1 MKSLTGAIVGKYDD
15 SPAAAAHSMLSLA
28 ALFAEMHDQGVSAEA
43 LLRGTGLKPDRL
55 NDPQAGMSL
64 AQKIVVYGNAQRLTT
79 RPDVGLRAGA
89 RQRLSDFGVYGYALA
104 SSPTFG
110 DAVALGVR
118 HVKLAGPV
126 IEKRF
131 RVQGDTAVFEGRD
144 MQALGEL
151 LPLVT
156 EYWFSSV
163 LRLATCV
170 LEAPVPSRL
179 IRLPYPR
186 PAHAAA
192 YERAFGCPAQFDTG
206 VLEWHFDAAV
216 LSAPCPNAN
225 PITAQL
231 CAQMCER
238 LLRSLPDESALER
251 SIRTA
256 CFNSCGDFPAL
267 ADMARSLGLSGR
279 TLQRRLT
286 ARGRNYQELVDE
298 VRTALA
304 SEYLRQTTLSVEEV
318 GQRVGF
324 SEASNFRKAFRKW
337 TGQAPAAYRSV
348 HAGVAQRSLS
358 PER

>member
-1 MKSLTGAIVGKYDD
+1 MSADRSADDIVGTYEDG
-15 SPAAAAHSMLSLA
+15 PAGAAHSLLA
-28 ALFAEMHDQGVSAEA
+28 LGALFAEMQAQGVPAEA
-43 LLRGTGLKPDRL
+43 LLRGTGIRTDRL
-55 NDPQAGMSL
+55 HDPQAVMSR
-64 AQKIVVYGNAQRLTT
+64 AQKITVFRNAHRLSK

-118 HVKLAGPV
+118 HVKLIGPV

-163 LRLATCV
+163 LRLATLV
-170 LEAPVPSRL
+170 LESRVPSRL
-179 IRLPYPR
+179 LRLPYAP

-192 YERAFGCPAQFDTG
+192 YERAFGCPVQFDAG
-206 VLEWHFDAAV
+206 ALEWHFDAAV
-216 LSAPCPNAN
+216 LGAPCPNAN

-238 LLRSLPDESALER
+238 LLRSLPEESALEH

-267 ADMARSLGLSGR
+267 DEMARSLGLSGR
-279 TLQRRLT
+279 TLQRRLM
-286 ARGRNYQELVDE
+286 AQGRNYQELVDE

-304 SEYLRQTTLSVEEV
+304 SEYLTQTTLSVEEV

-337 TGQAPAAYRSV
+337 TGQAPAAYRSL
-348 HAGVAQRSLS
+348 HGGAGAAA
-358 PER
+358 

>member
-1 MKSLTGAIVGKYDD
+1 AMSTDQSSADIVGTYSDGLGG
-15 SPAAAAHSMLSLA
+15 AAHSLLA
-28 ALFAEMHDQGVSAEA
+28 LGALFAEMQAQGVSADA
-43 LLRGTGLKPDRL
+43 LLQGTGLNPSRL
-55 NDPQAGMSL
+55 HDPQAAISQ
-64 AQKIVVYGNAQRLTT
+64 AQKIVVFRNAQRLS
-79 RPDVGLRAGA
+79 RWPDLGLRAGA

-118 HVKLAGPV
+118 HVKLLGPV

-144 MQALGEL
+144 MQALGEV

-156 EYWFSSV
+156 EYWFASV
-163 LRLATCV
+163 LRLATLV

-179 IRLPYPR
+179 LCLPYAR
-186 PAHAAA
+186 PAHGAA
-192 YERAFGCPAQFDTG
+192 YERAFGCPVQFDAG
-206 VLEWHFDAAV
+206 ALEWHFDACV
-216 LSAPCPNAN
+216 LGAPCPNAN

-231 CAQMCER
+231 CAQMCQR
-238 LLRSLPDESALER
+238 LMLALPGVSELEH

-267 ADMARSLGLSGR
+267 DEMAHSLGMSGR
-279 TLQRRLT
+279 TLQRRLM
-286 ARGRNYQELVDE
+286 AQGRNYQELVDE

-304 SEYLRQTTLSVEEV
+304 SEYLTQTTLSVEEV

-337 TGQAPAAYRSV
+337 TGQAPAAYRSL
-348 HAGVAQRSLS
+348 HGTGATAATA
-358 PER
+358 

>member
-1 MKSLTGAIVGKYDD
+1 MNTDRSAGEVVGSYTQE
-15 SPAAAAHSMLSLA
+15 PGGAAHSVLA
-28 ALFAEMHDQGVSAEA
+28 LGALFAEMHDQGVPPEA
-43 LLRGTGLKPDRL
+43 LLRGAGLRPGRL
-55 NDPQAGMSL
+55 HDPQARMSQ
-64 AQKIVVYGNAQRLTT
+64 AQKIAVFGNAHRLSR
-79 RPDVGLRAGA
+79 RPDLGLRAGA

-118 HVKLAGPV
+118 HVKLLGPV

-156 EYWFSSV
+156 EYWFASV

-179 IRLPYPR
+179 LRLPYAR

-192 YERAFGCPAQFDTG
+192 YEKMFDCPVQFDAG

-216 LSAPCPNAN
+216 LDAPCPNAN

-238 LLRSLPDESALER
+238 LMRSLPDETELER

-267 ADMARSLGLSGR
+267 DDMARTLGLSAR

-286 ARGRNYQELVDE
+286 AQGRHYQELVDE

-304 SEYLRQTTLSVEEV
+304 SEYLTRTTMSVEEV

-337 TGQAPAAYRSV
+337 TGQAPAAFRSRNSGSG
-348 HAGVAQRSLS
+348 AAA
-358 PER
+358 

>member
-1 MKSLTGAIVGKYDD
+1 MNSLTGAIVGKYDGT
-15 SPAAAAHSMLSLA
+15 PGAAAHSMLSLA
-28 ALFAEMHDQGVSAEA
+28 ALFAEMQDQGVGAEA
-43 LLRGTGLKPDRL
+43 LLRGTGLEPSRL

-64 AQKIVVYGNAQRLTT
+64 AQKIIVYGNAQRLSK
-79 RPDVGLRAGA
+79 RPDLGLRAGA

-144 MQALGEL
+144 MQALGAL

-156 EYWFSSV
+156 EYWFGSV

-179 IRLPYPR
+179 LRLPYAR
-186 PAHAAA
+186 PTHAAA
-192 YERAFGCPAQFDTG
+192 YERAFGCPAQFDAG

-238 LLRSLPDESALER
+238 LMRSLPDESELER

-267 ADMARSLGLSGR
+267 EDMARSLGLSAR
-279 TLQRRLT
+279 TLQRRLME
-286 ARGRNYQELVDE
+286 RGRNYQVLVDE
-298 VRTALA
+298 VRTTLA
-304 SEYLRQTTLSVEEV
+304 SEYLAHTTLSVEEV
-318 GQRVGF
+318 GQRLGF
-324 SEASNFRKAFRKW
+324 SEATNFRKAFRKW
-337 TGQAPAAYRSV
+337 TGQAPAQYRSS
-348 HAGVAQRSLS
+348 HASS
-358 PER
+358 

>member
-1 MKSLTGAIVGKYDD
+1 MNSQTGAIVGKYDD
-15 SPAAAAHSMLSLA
+15 SPEGAAHAMQSLA
-28 ALFAEMHDQGVSAEA
+28 ALFAEMRDQGVGAEA
-43 LLRGTGLKPDRL
+43 LLRGTGLKSSHLD
-55 NDPQAGMSL
+55 DPQAGMSL
-64 AQKIVVYGNAQRLTT
+64 AQKIVVYGNALQLSR

-89 RQRLSDFGVYGYALA
+89 RHRLSDFGVYGYALA

-238 LLRSLPDESALER
+238 LLRSLPDESELER
-251 SIRTA
+251 RIRTA

-267 ADMARSLGLSGR
+267 EDMARRLGLSAR
-279 TLQRRLT
+279 TLQRRLM
-286 ARGRNYQELVDE
+286 AQGRSYQVLVDE
-298 VRTALA
+298 VRTTLA
-304 SEYLRQTTLSVEEV
+304 SEYLVHTTMSVEEV
-318 GQRVGF
+318 GQRLGF
-324 SEASNFRKAFRKW
+324 SEATNFRKAFRKW
-337 TGQAPAAYRSV
+337 TGQAPAEYRSL
-348 HAGVAQRSLS
+348 HAGAG
-358 PER
+358 